1 MLETELILFD
11 GAKNML
17 RQMGI
22 TPKMSELNKV
32 RDDIAGLQERVSELE
47 REYKTKSKEKRNLE
61 QKMKNLNSYLGLDH
75 TPGDDQPDRDQ
86 TRKTRQAME

>member
-1 MLETELILFD
+1 MHETELILFD

-47 REYKTKSKEKRNLE
+47 RE
-61 QKMKNLNSYLGLDH
+61 
-75 TPGDDQPDRDQ
+75 
-86 TRKTRQAME
+86 